1 MKRQFADHW
10 GTWTRW
16 FAWHPVWI
24 DHNTM
29 VWWETVERKLRMYGY
44 DPVWEY
50 RLPEIPDR
58 FAEMDRIQRN
68 YLIAMGAL
76 LLINVGC
83 FVVGF
88 FI

>member
-1 MKRQFADHW
+1 MKIQFVDHW
-10 GTWTRW
+10 NTWTHW

-50 RLPEIPDR
+50 RLPEVPYP
-58 FAEMDRIQRN
+58 FEEMDRIQRR
-68 YLIAMGAL
+68 YLIFMAVCG
-76 LLINVGC
+76 LIVVAC
-83 FVVGF
+83 FVGQGF
-88 FI
+88 V